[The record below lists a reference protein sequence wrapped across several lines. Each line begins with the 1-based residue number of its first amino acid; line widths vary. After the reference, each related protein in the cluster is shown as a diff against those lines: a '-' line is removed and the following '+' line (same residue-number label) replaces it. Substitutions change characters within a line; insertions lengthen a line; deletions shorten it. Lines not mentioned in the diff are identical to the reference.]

1 MQCNENTTE
10 LWIISARSN
19 SKSNVKGIDL
29 FHLLRMKQSEFAYS
43 LCIAPMKNYMNILQ
57 MCL

>member
-1 MQCNENTTE
+1 MKNTTE
-10 LWIISARSN
+10 LWIISAKSN
-19 SKSNVKGIDL
+19 SKSSVKGFDL

-43 LCIAPMKNYMNILQ
+43 LCIAPMNDYMNTLQ